1 VRELDQA
8 LAAAL
13 LLAKGE
19 PIALEHLPAAIR
31 SPATF
36 KSVAAVAREPPSAP
50 APTPGEASLFDE
62 LKRRRVFRS
71 LVAYGLVAFAVL
83 QIIEPIMHGLH
94 WPDEIL
100 TYVVLA
106 LAAGFLLTALLSWA
120 YDLRA
125 GRILRVPPRSGLR
138 RGRLAALLLAVG
150 VLAAAPGLAWYFLV
164 HGRAVPAIRAA
175 DLSIAVLRFGESTP
189 GYQQDPFSGGVAQ
202 KIAAALA
209 HVEGLQVSG
218 PIEPSGPQQV
228 ESVNPRDARMLKAAH
243 VVEGAVQR
251 DNGKLRVIVK
261 IVRLADDQL
270 LWSKTFEG
278 EAAGQVALQDDI
290 AREVVAA
297 LQARLPP
304 KNR

>member
-1 VRELDQA
+1 
-8 LAAAL
+8 
-13 LLAKGE
+13 
-19 PIALEHLPAAIR
+19 
-31 SPATF
+31 
-36 KSVAAVAREPPSAP
+36 
-50 APTPGEASLFDE
+50 
-62 LKRRRVFRS
+62 
-71 LVAYGLVAFAVL
+71 
-83 QIIEPIMHGLH
+83 
-94 WPDEIL
+94 
-100 TYVVLA
+100 
-106 LAAGFLLTALLSWA
+106 
-120 YDLRA
+120 
-125 GRILRVPPRSGLR
+125 
-138 RGRLAALLLAVG
+138 VG

-218 PIEPSGPQQV
+218 PIEPSGLQQV
-228 ESVNPRDARMLKAAH
+228 ESVNPRDARRTLKAAH
-243 VVEGAVQR
+243 VVEGTVQR

-278 EAAGQVALQDDI
+278 EDPGQLALQDDI